1 MTIIQQQS
9 EFRIE
14 NISANFV
21 VILTI
26 QTRIDSKVEISWY
39 VFVSLI
45 KDGQEEFQK
54 SLEIL
59 KVAEPLRLRVINSFT
74 LVEIKKQA

>member
-54 SLEIL
+54 SLDFL
-59 KVAEPLRLRVINSFT
+59 KVVEPLRYRITN
-74 LVEIKKQA
+74 